1 MSHFPSTVHDHKR
14 EAQWGRARVAQTESN
29 EVIKKYTDKVNEQ
42 FNVSSRKEFQLTY
55 EIHNLLHIV
64 PEGTW
69 NEASTTSCPFSW
81 KDELLSRVTRGR
93 PAISSATVHVP
104 VSSSHKSNSPP
115 PKNNTL
121 KIHVFV
127 FLIRFH
133 ESKHHCTAST
143 ATNSVSSTSSSS
155 VFCLD
160 LTNYHNYALRYY
172 SMLSATWDKHSIRQA
187 FNESRI

>member
-1 MSHFPSTVHDHKR
+1 MSHFPSIVHDHKR

-104 VSSSHKSNSPP
+104 VSSSHKSNSPH
-115 PKNNTL
+115 KNNTL